1 MKNSQQSDVGSWS
14 REKQDFGFSLSHTFV
29 EFTFCVWFSK
39 PQSFHIHL
47 IHKRTSHFPYNYDYD
62 MLYFFIFGSHLFLII
77 LGGLFLWRAKTGSS
91 NFLNPRCERCISGR
105 QTKKRWKIKILTRA
119 LDVGCIIYIPL
130 FNKLIPS
137 GEGSVAS
144 MHELQMRVDAR
155 GDEGTFSTLK

>member
-1 MKNSQQSDVGSWS
+1 
-14 REKQDFGFSLSHTFV
+14 
-29 EFTFCVWFSK
+29 
-39 PQSFHIHL
+39 
-47 IHKRTSHFPYNYDYD
+47 
-62 MLYFFIFGSHLFLII
+62 LII
-77 LGGLFLWRAKTGSS
+77 LGGLFLCGAPRQVALISS
-91 NFLNPRCERCISGR
+91 IQGVRDASAVGR
-105 QTKKRWKIKILTRA
+105 QKTRWKIKILTRA